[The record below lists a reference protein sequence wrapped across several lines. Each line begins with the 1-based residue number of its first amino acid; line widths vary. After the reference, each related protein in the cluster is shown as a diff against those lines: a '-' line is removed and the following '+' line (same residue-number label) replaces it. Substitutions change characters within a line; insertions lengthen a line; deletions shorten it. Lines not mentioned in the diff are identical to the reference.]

1 VFEENNS
8 YNAFDK
14 IIQALKE
21 SINCSLPCQVKKVY
35 GNYVD
40 VLVFRNDEILDGIA
54 PNVPIKR
61 DETKR
66 AYIFLGIKEG
76 DYGTI
81 RYYDKSIEAYK
92 KGDTNYNGDDRCHN
106 LNDGCFELGFIPDN
120 EAFIYPTNADIE
132 IGLKDGSAKVNI
144 TNGNITITGG
154 SITITGSSVSLGS
167 NTTIDGKLFL
177 EHTHSNGNQGNPTGG
192 VI

>member
-1 VFEENNS
+1 M
-8 YNAFDK
+8 
-14 IIQALKE
+14 
-21 SINCSLPCQVKKVY
+21 KKVY

-40 VLVFRNDEILDGIA
+40 VIVFRNDEIMNGIA

-106 LNDGCFELGFIPDN
+106 INDGCFELGFIPDN
-120 EAFIYPTNADIE
+120 EAFIYPENADIE

-167 NTTIDGKLFL
+167 NTTIDGKVFL

-192 VI
+192 VV